1 MESHEH
7 LKRYY
12 LDAIARWR
20 IREEQAMD
28 QKLAEDRNDEAVF
41 HRIALNVLD
50 IFEKMFLV
58 SYGAV
63 YLKRENPKL
72 QPILEQHEARKEQ
85 LRAAC
90 QLYFDTLPEPWKAK
104 AAQDEEQGHTEE
116 WKKELVK
123 IEVARMLESIFHG
136 MYQEVME
143 GHSHDGHSH

>member
-1 MESHEH
+1 MEAHEH
-7 LKRYY
+7 LKRHY
-12 LDAIARWR
+12 LEAVAHWR
-20 IREEQAMD
+20 MREEKAMEE
-28 QKLAEDRNDEAVF
+28 KLSEQREDEAVF

-63 YLKRENPKL
+63 YLDRPNPKL
-72 QPILEQHEARKEQ
+72 QPILDQHQDQKDQ

-104 AAQDEEQGHTEE
+104 AEQDEEHGHTEE

-123 IEVARMLESIFHG
+123 IEVVRILETIFHG
-136 MYQEVME
+136 MFQEMME
-143 GHSHDGHSH
+143 GDDHDGHRH